1 MSLDVQTLRDF
12 YGSNLGDVSRRL
24 IGRVIGS
31 RWDKVAGLTVAALG
45 YGLPFLDKFRKQA
58 ACCVI
63 LMPAEQGAILWP
75 EGQHCAT
82 ALVPAQM
89 LPLPDGSIDRLL
101 VAHAIEQA
109 SQPDAILEEVWRVVA
124 PQGRI
129 ILIVPSRRGMW
140 ARTDGTPFGRGLP
153 YSKAQLRELLHRA
166 VLSPI
171 FWGEALYLPPMD
183 RQYFVRSAL
192 VIERMGAALSLPFAG
207 VHIVEAIKQVH
218 RPIDAPAAMRIRPAS
233 VQPAFAPRAQ
243 RQI

>member
-1 MSLDVQTLRDF
+1 MLRE
-12 YGSNLGDVSRRL
+12 
-24 IGRVIGS
+24 
-31 RWDKVAGLTVAALG
+31 
-45 YGLPFLDKFRKQA
+45 
-58 ACCVI
+58 I

-109 SQPDAILEEVWRVVA
+109 SQPDAILEEIWRVVA

-192 VIERMGAALSLPFAG
+192 VIERLGTALSLPFAG